1 MLLLD
6 ENLSPRLIAR
16 IEPRFPKSLHVIYAS
31 LDNSP
36 DIELWSFAK
45 ANGLAIV
52 SKDKDFLSMLEAF
65 GHPPELIFLKIGNV
79 KLAVVE
85 RVLMGNQQIIH
96 SFLNDECKGLLEL

>member
-16 IEPRFPKSLHVIYAS
+16 IEPQFPKSLHVIHAS

-65 GHPPELIFLKIGNV
+65 GHPPKLIFLKVGNV

-96 SFLNDECKGLLEL
+96 SFLNDEGKGLLEL

>member
-6 ENLSPRLIAR
+6 ENLSLLLIAR
-16 IEPRFPKSLHVIYAS
+16 IEARFQKSLHVIHAS

-45 ANGLAIV
+45 TNGLAIV
-52 SKDKDFLSMLEAF
+52 SKDKDFLSMMEAF
-65 GHPPELIFLKIGNV
+65 GHPPKLIRLTIGNA

-85 RVLMGNQQIIH
+85 RVPIDNQQTIH
-96 SFLNDECKGLLEL
+96 SLLDDEGKGLLVL